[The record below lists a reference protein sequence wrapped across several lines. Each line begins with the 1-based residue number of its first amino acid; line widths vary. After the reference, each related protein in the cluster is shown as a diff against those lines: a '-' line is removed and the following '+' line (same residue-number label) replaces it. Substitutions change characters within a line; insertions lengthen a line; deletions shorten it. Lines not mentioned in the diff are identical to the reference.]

1 MSVKLENISGNG
13 SIVPNSI
20 FAYNYSEEV
29 TSLEPSTISGATSQ
43 VNVSAVAVSSEA
55 TAPHADSKLLIN
67 NQMSLTDSVY
77 GTVGFQVKGVS
88 KNLDTV
94 FITGDTVQSRLNVE
108 VLAQPQ
114 GGPDANLLTAIVY
127 YCELAGVT
135 PVIEEPFATEIE
147 AVPVNFIGWKG
158 ILWDKLKQLCA
169 GFSASTE
176 DNIGIEMVIINDE
189 LIFRKAR
196 QSVVTL
202 DRNLVSDSM
211 SIESFESAKSVTVI
225 NYNTTYAEDEVFYEL
240 SNFEP
245 GGSALDKFQS
255 SIADSMQVNP
265 GETLRKRFTVNA
277 TFTSVNQPECV
288 EQIDRTFPD
297 PYEGGP
303 DRNGEYVIVGTDD
316 LPIKP
321 EQWNNNGG
329 SLRVELTDEN
339 GQPLPPGEIDLVI
352 KAPTLGGLPKAADPT
367 EVGFA
372 PYKIGVESSGGTD
385 YPALWLTGTG
395 VFYEKTEQ
403 LLLTGSADEYTS
415 EQEGATVD
423 NIFIN
428 DKNNASSRG
437 VAAAQANCGPRIS
450 INRQVAQGLEFGDI
464 GSMFIAGLNKYRIES
479 LAFNDSS
486 ISLVA
491 TPSFTIEEWNEIW
504 ATKTFEDFNTTVL
517 DPTLFPEED
526 LRFNEFTI
534 IPRIGA

>member
-1 MSVKLENISGNG
+1 MSVKLENVSGNG

-88 KNLDTV
+88 KNLDAV

-114 GGPDANLLTAIVY
+114 GGPEANLLSAIVY

-147 AVPVNFIGWKG
+147 AVPVNFIGWQG
-158 ILWDKLKQLCA
+158 ILWDKLKELCA
-169 GFSASTE
+169 GFSASTT
-176 DNIGIEMVIINDE
+176 DNVGLEMVIIEDQ

-196 QSVVTL
+196 QSVITL
-202 DRNLVSDSM
+202 DRNLISDSIN
-211 SIESFESAKSVTVI
+211 IESFESAKSVTVV
-225 NYNTTYAEDEVFYEL
+225 NYNTRYAENEVFYEL

-245 GGSALDKFQS
+245 GGSVLDKFQS

-265 GETLRKRFTVNA
+265 GETLRKRFNVNA
-277 TFTSVNQPECV
+277 TFTSINQPACV

-303 DRNGEYVIVGTDD
+303 GRNGQYVIVGIDD
-316 LPIKP
+316 LPIRP
-321 EQWNNNGG
+321 EQWTQNGG
-329 SLRVELTDEN
+329 SVTVQLTDEGGN
-339 GQPLPPGEIDLVI
+339 KLPPGEVDLVI
-352 KAPTLGGLPKAADPT
+352 TAPTLTGLPKAENQNEIA
-367 EVGFA
+367 FA

-395 VFYEKTEQ
+395 VFYEKKEK
-403 LLLTGSADEYTS
+403 LFLTGSADEYTS
-415 EQEGATVD
+415 QEEGTTID
-423 NIFIN
+423 NIFMIESTN
-428 DKNNASSRG
+428 VNSRG
-437 VAAAQANCGPRIS
+437 LAAAQANCGPKVS
-450 INRQVAQGLEFGDI
+450 INRQVSQGLEFGDV

-479 LAFNDSS
+479 LSFNDSS

-491 TPSFTIEEWNEIW
+491 SPSFTIEEWNQIW
-504 ATKTFEDFNTTVL
+504 ATKTFEDFETTIL
-517 DPTLFPEED
+517 DPELFPEET